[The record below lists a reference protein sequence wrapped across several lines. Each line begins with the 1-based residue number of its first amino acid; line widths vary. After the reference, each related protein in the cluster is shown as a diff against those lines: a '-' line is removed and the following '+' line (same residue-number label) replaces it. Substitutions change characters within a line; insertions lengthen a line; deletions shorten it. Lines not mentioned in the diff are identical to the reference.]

1 MKTGQSRYLNLAK
14 NAIQDIERG
23 GRRDLGA
30 RSQKEQR
37 SAKLPGALRALYDIL
52 ESHAPT
58 WYRQEHHKRAEHALR
73 TGGKFSAEAFVELSD
88 LLEVYAPRWYTKEN
102 HERTQSVLKA
112 LNKR

>member
-1 MKTGQSRYLNLAK
+1 MKTNQSRGLNRAK
-14 NAIQDIERG
+14 SAKQDTARG
-23 GRRDLGA
+23 GRRNLDA

-37 SAKLPGALRALYDIL
+37 SAKLPGVLRALYDIL

-73 TGGKFSAEAFVELSD
+73 RGGKFSAEAFVELCD
-88 LLEVYAPRWYTKEN
+88 LLEAYAPRWYTEEN

-112 LNKR
+112 LKKR